1 MRMSIMYLTI
11 WSENSKSVKVK
22 KLGMIPIVIFRHKP
36 ECLVINLSLFKLVNL
51 VDDSHRDNSSDRR
64 QSAFLYQTSLLDMY
78 LIG

>member
-1 MRMSIMYLTI
+1 
-11 WSENSKSVKVK
+11 
-22 KLGMIPIVIFRHKP
+22 MIPIVIFRHKP
-36 ECLVINLSLFKLVNL
+36 ERLVINLSLFKLVNL